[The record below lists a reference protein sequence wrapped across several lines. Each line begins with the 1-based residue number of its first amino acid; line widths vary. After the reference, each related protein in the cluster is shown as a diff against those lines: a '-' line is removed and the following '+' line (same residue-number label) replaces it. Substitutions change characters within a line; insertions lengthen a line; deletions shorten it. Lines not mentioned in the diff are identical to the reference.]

1 MKVKVLAVFIGLLVI
16 GCIGYKTRV
25 NIIEGQKLESA
36 LSRIVC
42 VAEVKASNSDIWQE
56 IKSVGGTSFPIG
68 GGLQV
73 GLTHA
78 TDLPEKFLVRS
89 PFGVYY
95 AKREVRNKH
104 YFMGD
109 VEIELVAEKNDVSIF
124 RKPYVEEIVFTLGED
139 PVVGTELFVIGDSM
153 LMGNNWKTGIV
164 SMAKAPTDTSLD
176 LSHCFVH
183 TVPSNGGDSG
193 SPILARK
200 PNCPYEVVGILNA
213 SFTSAQAYNTGIYV
227 SFVKELLDSIK

>member
-1 MKVKVLAVFIGLLVI
+1 MKIKVLAVLFMVFLV
-16 GCIGYKTRV
+16 GCIGYQSRV
-25 NIIEGQKLESA
+25 NIIEGKQLESA

-42 VAEVKASNSDIWQE
+42 VAEVKAENSDVWRE

-68 GGLQV
+68 NGLQI

-78 TDLPEKFLVRS
+78 TDLPEKFLVMT
-89 PFGVYY
+89 PFGLYWGT
-95 AKREVRNKH
+95 REVRNKR
-104 YFMGD
+104 YFID
-109 VEIELVAEKNDVSIF
+109 EVEIELLAEKGDVSIF
-124 RKPYVEEIVFTLGED
+124 KKPSTSSIKFVLGED

-153 LMGNNWKTGIV
+153 LLGNNWKTGIV
-164 SMAKAPTDTSLD
+164 SMAKAPPNTGID

-200 PNCPYEVVGILNA
+200 PNCNYEVVGILNA
-213 SFTSAQAYNTGIYV
+213 SLRGAQAYNTGIYV
-227 SFVKELLDSIK
+227 SFVKELLDSI